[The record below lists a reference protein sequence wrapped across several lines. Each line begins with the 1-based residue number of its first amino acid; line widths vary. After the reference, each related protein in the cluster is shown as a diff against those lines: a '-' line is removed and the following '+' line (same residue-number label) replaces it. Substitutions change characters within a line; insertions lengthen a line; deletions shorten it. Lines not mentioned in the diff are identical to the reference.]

1 MGQSCQQWRVNN
13 THLKPTGI
21 LSLFLTLPDWGC
33 LVGSNWEEGLDL
45 LFPARQEKR
54 EASDHVS

>member
-1 MGQSCQQWRVNN
+1 MGQSCQQWRVN

-45 LFPARQEKR
+45 LFLQGKR
-54 EASDHVS
+54 KERPVTM

>member
-13 THLKPTGI
+13 IHLKPPGI

-33 LVGSNWEEGLDL
+33 LLGSNWEEGLDL
-45 LFPARQEKR
+45 LFPER
-54 EASDHVS
+54 